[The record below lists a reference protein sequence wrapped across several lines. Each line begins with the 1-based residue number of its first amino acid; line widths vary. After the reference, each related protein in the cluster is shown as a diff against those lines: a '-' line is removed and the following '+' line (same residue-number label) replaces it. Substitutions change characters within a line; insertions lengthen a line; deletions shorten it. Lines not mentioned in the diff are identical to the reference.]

1 MFASFTPTEEKNVL
15 SKYSRN
21 LNDEIARNAI
31 DPTIGRE
38 EEIRRLI
45 EILSRKNKNNPV
57 LIGEP
62 GVGKTAIVEGFA
74 RKIVNG
80 DVPDNLKDVEVVELS
95 LSSLIAGTQFQGSFE
110 ERLNKI
116 LKEVKNSSGKV
127 ILFIDEIHQ
136 LVGMGKN
143 SSNSAMD
150 AANILKPMMARGE
163 IKVIGATTID
173 EYRKY
178 IEKDG
183 ALERRMQK
191 ILVDEPTK
199 QEALTIMRGLRERWE
214 AFHKVRIFDDAL
226 VAAVEM
232 SARYISDR
240 YLPDKAID
248 LIDEAAAKIK
258 TLIHSLPPELDNIK
272 QKIIHLSTELAALE
286 REKKEN
292 HSNVRLGRIEQ
303 LKKEIKDFTN
313 KQNELTVKWTQQ
325 KTIYERINK
334 LKEEVTNLTAEIE
347 RLQAKGEYTQASKLL
362 YLEIPKRQEEIEKK
376 TKELSEFTDNLIK
389 TSISR
394 VEIAEVISQ
403 VTKIPLSK
411 LVASEQQKLLNL
423 KNDLSKY
430 IKGQDHA
437 IKNVSDA
444 VLRGR
449 AQINDPNRPIGSFL
463 FLGPTGVGKTEV
475 AKKLAYCL
483 FDNEK
488 AMVRIDMS
496 EFMERHSVD
505 KLIGSP
511 PGYIGY
517 DQPGVLSDA
526 IRTKPYAVVLF
537 DEIEKAH
544 PDILNILLQILDDG
558 QLTDNHNRLV
568 NFKNTII
575 IMTSNIGAEHIL
587 ANNPAKTIEE
597 LKRKIRPEL
606 LNRIDELITF
616 KALNDK
622 DLSAIAQKLLSDLS
636 DRIKKQQINIT
647 FDKKIVENVVKHGSN
662 TVFGARPLKRY
673 IQKEVENF
681 LAKKIIENKL
691 EKNKSY
697 VCTFNAETNEYT
709 LVNLRKAVS

>member
-1 MFASFTPTEEKNVL
+1 MFASFTPSEEKSSL
-15 SKYSRN
+15 DKYSRN
-21 LNDEIARNAI
+21 LNDEIVKNTI

-74 RKIVNG
+74 RKIVNN

-95 LSSLIAGTQFQGSFE
+95 LSSLIAGTQYQGSFE
-110 ERLNKI
+110 SRLNNI
-116 LKEVKNSSGKV
+116 LKEVKKSNGKI

-191 ILVDEPTK
+191 IIVNEPSK
-199 QEALTIMRGLRERWE
+199 QEALTIMRGLKERWE

-232 SARYISDR
+232 SSRYISDR

-258 TLIHSLPPELDNIK
+258 TIIHSLPPEIDNLK
-272 QKIIHLSTELAALE
+272 QKVIYLSTELAALE
-286 REKKEN
+286 QEKKEN
-292 HSNVRLGRIEQ
+292 PEIKLGRIDQ
-303 LKKEIKDFTN
+303 LKKEIK
-313 KQNELTVKWTQQ
+313 ELTDQQDVLMNKWNEQ
-325 KTIYERINK
+325 KKIHERINK
-334 LKEEVTNLTAEIE
+334 LKEEVNNINAEIE
-347 RLQAKGEYTQASKLL
+347 RLQAKGEYTMASKLL
-362 YLEIPKRQEEIEKK
+362 YLEIPKRQEEIERK
-376 TKELSEFTDNLIK
+376 TKELSNFTDNLIK
-389 TSISR
+389 TSITR
-394 VEIAEVISQ
+394 LEIAEVISQ
-403 VTKIPLSK
+403 STKIPLTK

-430 IKGQDHA
+430 VKGQEEA
-437 IKNVSDA
+437 LQKVSDA

-496 EFMERHSVD
+496 EFMEQHSVA
-505 KLIGSP
+505 KLIGAP
-511 PGYIGY
+511 AGYVGY
-517 DQPGVLSDA
+517 DQPGILSEA

-544 PDILNILLQILDDG
+544 PDVLNILLQILDDG
-558 QLTDNHNRLV
+558 QLKDNHNRMV

-575 IMTSNIGAEHIL
+575 IMTSNIGAENIL
-587 ANNPAKTIEE
+587 ANNPEKAFQE
-597 LKRKIRPEL
+597 LKKIMRPEL
-606 LNRIDELITF
+606 LNRIDEVVTF
-616 KALNDK
+616 NSLKDKDILDISAKLLND
-622 DLSAIAQKLLSDLS
+622 LTE
-636 DRIKKQQINIT
+636 RIKEQQIVIN
-647 FDKKIVENVVKHGSN
+647 FDKKVIEKVAKNGANSA
-662 TVFGARPLKRY
+662 FGARPLKRY
-673 IQKEVENF
+673 IQREVENF
-681 LAKKIIENKL
+681 LAKKILENKL
-691 EKNKSY
+691 EKNQSY
-697 VCTFNAETNEYT
+697 ICTVNPETNE
-709 LVNLRKAVS
+709 LVIQNTKKLVS